1 MTIKEYH
8 EYPALSRSRLW
19 HLRQSPQKFK
29 YAEEHP
35 ETPTPALRLGAAFHK
50 IALEPETFD
59 QEYIIAPDTDRRT
72 SEGKRIY
79 AAFLEQAAQR
89 TVITYEDVQTI
100 IEMSRAL
107 MANPTAK
114 YLVETG
120 LKEQSI
126 FWTDKESGIDLKCRP
141 DILIANDDLHVIVDL
156 KSCNSAD
163 TDSFTKECL
172 RLGYDVQAAMYS
184 EGVQTK
190 YPGEYAFMFIAVE
203 KNPPYAVNIME
214 MDKLVVDYG
223 YVRFRELLDLYA
235 ECKKNNDWYGFNGTQ
250 NIINKIQLPAWV
262 Q

>member
-1 MTIKEYH
+1 M
-8 EYPALSRSRLW
+8 
-19 HLRQSPQKFK
+19 
-29 YAEEHP
+29 
-35 ETPTPALRLGAAFHK
+35 
-50 IALEPETFD
+50 
-59 QEYIIAPDTDRRT
+59 
-72 SEGKRIY
+72 
-79 AAFLEQAAQR
+79 
-89 TVITYEDVQTI
+89 
-100 IEMSRAL
+100 
-107 MANPTAK
+107 
-114 YLVETG
+114 
-120 LKEQSI
+120 
-126 FWTDKESGIDLKCRP
+126 KCRP

-190 YPGEYAFMFIAVE
+190 YPGEYVFMFIAVE